1 MNIPLKMRIDGGDL
15 NISATMQNEA
25 VGLELDSRVEMS
37 MDYNALYNK
46 PMLDGRT
53 IQGDIREQDPTVPDW
68 AKTQTRPTYTAEDV
82 GAIGRG
88 ELTEIPLADL
98 EALWNAQ

>member
-1 MNIPLKMRIDGGDL
+1 MNIPMQMRIDGDDL
-15 NISATMQNEA
+15 NLSTAMQNEA

-53 IQGDIREQDPTVPDW
+53 IQGDIHEQDPTVPDW
-68 AKTQTRPTYTAEDV
+68 AKTPTRPAYNAEDV

>member
-1 MNIPLKMRIDGGDL
+1 MNIPMQMRIDGGDL
-15 NISATMQNEA
+15 NLSATMQNEA

-53 IQGDIREQDPTVPDW
+53 IQSDIREQDPTVPDW
-68 AKTQTRPTYTAEDV
+68 DNTQTRPTYTAEDV

>member
-1 MNIPLKMRIDGGDL
+1 MNIPMQMRIDGGDL
-15 NISATMQNEA
+15 NLSATMQNEA

-46 PMLDGRT
+46 PKLDGRT
-53 IQGDIREQDPTVPDW
+53 IQGDIREQDPTVPEW
-68 AKTQTRPTYTAEDV
+68 AKAQTRPTYTAEDV

>member
-1 MNIPLKMRIDGGDL
+1 MSIPMKMQIDSGTVDL
-15 NISATMQNEA
+15 A
-25 VGLELDSRVEMS
+25 LDIHVEES

-46 PMLDGRT
+46 PKLDGRT
-53 IQGDIREQDPTVPDW
+53 IQGDIREQDPTVPEW
-68 AKTQTRPTYTAEDV
+68 AKAQTRPTYTAEDV